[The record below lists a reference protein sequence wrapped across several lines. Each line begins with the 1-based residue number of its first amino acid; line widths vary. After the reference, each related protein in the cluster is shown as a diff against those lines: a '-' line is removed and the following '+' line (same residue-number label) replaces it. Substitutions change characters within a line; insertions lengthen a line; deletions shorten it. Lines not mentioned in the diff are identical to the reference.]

1 MTSITQFTTGKKA
14 RLSKALGRGCV
25 SSAVLVALLRMA
37 ENLTRFANLESL
49 LSFTYT
55 ANGKRKI
62 QVENF

>member
-1 MTSITQFTTGKKA
+1 MTSMTQFTAGKKA
-14 RLSKALGRGCV
+14 YRKALGRGCV